1 MKLFQQLRKQLPDRN
16 LIGNVSYIAI
26 LQVFNIFAPL
36 ITYPYL
42 VNVLGMDLYG
52 VVITAQILVGYFSI
66 FILLGT
72 DGVCAKHISINRD
85 NQEKLSGIFSA
96 ILFLRAIIWL
106 LGLVF
111 YVLLLCMI
119 PQYKNNFW
127 IFIISYGI
135 TFHELLFPQYLF
147 QGLEKMK
154 FTTIVNVIA
163 KLFFILLVF
172 ILVKSQDDVLYVP
185 FLYSCGFL
193 AGGVAAIVIVLKSL
207 NIKLVK
213 ADISQIKSLAKE
225 SFPIFASDLIMTI
238 KDRFNVLLM
247 GNFIGMSN
255 VVIYDFAMKINL
267 FLVKPSEIIRIA
279 LFPRAAKSR
288 SIRLAEKTMLIV
300 FLLTIGMVV
309 VVNIFLKDIVS
320 VFLNSE
326 FDLLPIRLFTLAP
339 LILSCSAVIQSNV
352 FTAFGYNRYVLN
364 SIICTTI
371 CYLMALLFCLVSHS
385 LTTVNSFILISLF
398 AYTSELAYR
407 AFKYRNVV
415 KMESIR

>member
-1 MKLFQQLRKQLPDRN
+1 MKIPDRN

-26 LQVFNIFAPL
+26 LQLFNVFAPL

-52 VVITAQILVGYFSI
+52 IVITAQILVSYFSI

-85 NQEKLSGIFSA
+85 NKEKLSIIFSA
-96 ILFLRAIIWL
+96 ILSLRAVIWL
-106 LGLVF
+106 LGLFV
-111 YVLLLCMI
+111 YIILLCLI
-119 PQYKNNFW
+119 PQYRDNFG
-127 IFIISYGI
+127 IFILSYGI

-163 KLFFILLVF
+163 KLFFIFLVF
-172 ILVKSQDDVLYVP
+172 FVVRSQSDVLYVP
-185 FLYSCGFL
+185 FLYSCGFFT
-193 AGGVAAIVIVLKSL
+193 GGIAAIVIVIKNL
-207 NIKLVK
+207 NIKLVGV
-213 ADISQIKSLAKE
+213 DINQIKSLAKE

-300 FLLTIGMVV
+300 FLLTIGMVF
-309 VVNIFLKDIVS
+309 VVN
-320 VFLNSE
+320 VFLENIVGLFLNNE
-326 FDLLPIRLFTLAP
+326 VDLLPIRLFTIAP
-339 LILSCSAVIQSNV
+339 LILSCSSVIQSNV
-352 FTAFGYNRYVLN
+352 FVAFGYNKYVLN
-364 SIICTTI
+364 SIIFTTI
-371 CYLMALLFCLVSHS
+371 CYLIALGFNILTHS
-385 LTTVNSFILISLF
+385 LTTVNAFIMISLF
-398 AYTSELAYR
+398 AYTAELVYR
-407 AFKYRNVV
+407 AIKYRYVV
-415 KMESIR
+415 KKESAR